1 MANGDGLVVVT
12 LVVVL
17 ALVAGVPVV
26 LLLGDGLD
34 VGSVSPT
41 LAVPLIVVLALV
53 VIVAVFAR

>member
-1 MANGDGLVVVT
+1 VANGDGLVVVT

>member
-34 VGSVSPT
+34 VGGVAPT

-53 VIVAVFAR
+53 VIVVVFAR